1 MGVLCLDEETH
12 GNKVP
17 RVSGRRPHSRECLP
31 RPPVAPGVVEA
42 LGGTGVVC
50 ICFLGSGGASPLLCP
65 SGSPRPRPSFLF
77 LRRHTLIFGL
87 VLDDIDNF
95 C

>member
-31 RPPVAPGVVEA
+31 RPPAAPGVVEA
-42 LGGTGVVC
+42 LGGTGVAC
-50 ICFLGSGGASPLLCP
+50 ICFLGSGGGFTSAVSLRITMSASIF
-65 SGSPRPRPSFLF
+65 SFPQKAY
-77 LRRHTLIFGL
+77 I
-87 VLDDIDNF
+87 DIRTGIR
-95 C
+95 